1 MAVGAQWTI
10 NRPRMSRTGPDLIKF
25 LHAAQSA
32 GGDFMFKLPRITGC
46 ILGCC
51 LLFATPS
58 LVLAQAAAPAKPAV
72 GTPIPPAQVYGKVL
86 SIMEQQFVSAAEA
99 MPEDKF
105 NFAPPASLG
114 EFKGVR
120 TFAQQIKHVAE
131 SNYYFFGGSD
141 YTDAQAKEMTD
152 SIEKLTTKADIVKAL
167 KDSFAKAHAFVDT
180 MTPENAFVTT
190 AHGTRG
196 GMAAFGIA
204 HFMDHYGQMVIYLRM
219 NGIVPPASRGSM

>member
-1 MAVGAQWTI
+1 MFKI
-10 NRPRMSRTGPDLIKF
+10 PRI
-25 LHAAQSA
+25 A
-32 GGDFMFKLPRITGC
+32 GG
-46 ILGCC
+46 ILVCF

-58 LVLAQAAAPAKPAV
+58 LVHAQAAAPAKPAV

-86 SIMEQQFVSAAEA
+86 SLMEQQFVSAAEA
-99 MPEDKF
+99 MPDDKF

-141 YTDAQAKEMTD
+141 YTDAQAKAMSD

-167 KDSFAKAHAFVDT
+167 KDSFAKAHSYVDAI
-180 MTPENAFVTT
+180 TPENAFVQT
-190 AHGTRG
+190 AHGTRA
-196 GMAAFGIA
+196 GMASFGIA
-204 HFMDHYGQMVIYLRM
+204 HVMDHYGQLAVYLRM
-219 NGIVPPASRGSM
+219 NGIVPPASRGAM

>member
-1 MAVGAQWTI
+1 
-10 NRPRMSRTGPDLIKF
+10 
-25 LHAAQSA
+25 
-32 GGDFMFKLPRITGC
+32 MFKLPRITGC

-141 YTDAQAKEMTD
+141 YTDAQAKAMTD
-152 SIEKLTTKADIVKAL
+152 SIEKLSTKADIVKAL
-167 KDSFAKAHAFVDT
+167 KDSFAKAHAYVDAI
-180 MTPENAFVTT
+180 TPENAFVQTE
-190 AHGTRG
+190 HGTRA
-196 GMAAFGIA
+196 GMASFGIA
-204 HFMDHYGQMVIYLRM
+204 HVMDHYGQLVVYLRM

>member
-1 MAVGAQWTI
+1 
-10 NRPRMSRTGPDLIKF
+10 
-25 LHAAQSA
+25 
-32 GGDFMFKLPRITGC
+32 MFKLPRITGC

-180 MTPENAFVTT
+180 ITPENAFVQT
-190 AHGTRG
+190 AHGTRA
-196 GMAAFGIA
+196 GMASFGIA
-204 HFMDHYGQMVIYLRM
+204 HVMDHYGQLVVYLRM

>member
-1 MAVGAQWTI
+1 
-10 NRPRMSRTGPDLIKF
+10 
-25 LHAAQSA
+25 
-32 GGDFMFKLPRITGC
+32 MFKIPHIAGC

-51 LLFATPS
+51 LLSATSS
-58 LVLAQAAAPAKPAV
+58 LSLAQAAAPAKPAV

-131 SNYYFFGGSD
+131 SNYYFFGGSEF
-141 YTDAQAKEMTD
+141 TEADAKAMTA

-167 KDSFAKAHAFVDT
+167 KDSFSKAHAFVDT
-180 MTPENAFVTT
+180 ITPENAFVTT
-190 AHGTRG
+190 EHGTRA

-204 HFMDHYGQMVIYLRM
+204 HVMDHYGQLVVYLRM
-219 NGIVPPASRGSM
+219 NGIVPPASRGEK